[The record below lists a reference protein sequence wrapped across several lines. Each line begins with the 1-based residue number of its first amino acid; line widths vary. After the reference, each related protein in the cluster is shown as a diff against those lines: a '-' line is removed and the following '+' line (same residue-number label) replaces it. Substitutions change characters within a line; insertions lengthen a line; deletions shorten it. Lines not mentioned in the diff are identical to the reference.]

1 MIIGFRAPFGYV
13 LMKILP
19 HPREPSRDV
28 FDAGR
33 ILFRG
38 NRSRFH
44 FSNFLAGHRA
54 RLVIRAAP
62 AEAMTCRVR
71 LDGKELGKFTL
82 LPQDGWQESSL
93 EINGNWVRGQA
104 NFEIISDQGE
114 CNLFHI
120 WALQPDL

>member
-1 MIIGFRAPFGYV
+1 
-13 LMKILP
+13 MKILP

-38 NRSRFH
+38 NRSRFQ
-44 FSNFLAGHRA
+44 FSNFSAGQRV

-62 AEAMTCRVR
+62 AEPMYCRVHLNSR
-71 LDGKELGKFTL
+71 ELGEFTL
-82 LPQDGWQESSL
+82 LPQDAWQESSL
-93 EINGNWVRGQA
+93 EIDGSLVKPAGE
-104 NFEIISDQGE
+104 FEIISDRGE

-120 WALQPDL
+120 WALQPDY